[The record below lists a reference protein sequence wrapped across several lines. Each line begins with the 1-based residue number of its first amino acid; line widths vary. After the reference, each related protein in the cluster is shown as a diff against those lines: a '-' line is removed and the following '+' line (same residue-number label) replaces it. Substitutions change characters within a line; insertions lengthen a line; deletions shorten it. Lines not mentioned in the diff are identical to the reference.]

1 MSSPSP
7 SATEIMNEL
16 ITELGSSAGPCERV
30 IDIFRG
36 PITGTGTADSVE
48 ARPIHDKAQRAI
60 AELRKSW
67 GPTADPHWVADLL
80 PDRDGSNDASE
91 FDGLFALFRHVGIW
105 GYVRLRGLTEETRKN
120 TQLRLIFG
128 VVRAKTPDI

>member
-1 MSSPSP
+1 MSSPP
-7 SATEIMNEL
+7 ISATETMEEL
-16 ITELGSSAGPCERV
+16 IAKLGSNAGPCERL

-36 PITGTGTADSVE
+36 PISGTGTADSVE
-48 ARPIHDKAQRAI
+48 THPIHDKAQQAI

-80 PDRDGSNDASE
+80 PDRDEARHAIE
-91 FDGLFALFRHVGIW
+91 FDGLFALFRRAGIW
-105 GYVRLRGLTEETRKN
+105 GYVRVRGLSEETREN
-120 TQLRLIFG
+120 RQLRLILG